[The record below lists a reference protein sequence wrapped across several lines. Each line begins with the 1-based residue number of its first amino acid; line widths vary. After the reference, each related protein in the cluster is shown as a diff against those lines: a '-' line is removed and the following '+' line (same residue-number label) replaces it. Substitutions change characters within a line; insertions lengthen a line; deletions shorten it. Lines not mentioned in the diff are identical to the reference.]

1 MRGRDVSLA
10 CRFGSAQAAQQQL
23 MERQSSVLCCKPCS
37 LIAAPS
43 AHYIKLNGL
52 RDLQH
57 LRVFSNIQFSEND
70 TIFFQMQNIKTSAFN
85 CFSNL

>member
-57 LRVFSNIQFSEND
+57 LQVFSIIQFSEND
-70 TIFFQMQNIKTSAFN
+70 AIFFSNAKYKNIS
-85 CFSNL
+85 L